1 MHVIGT
7 DCESQGGLTSFLNT
21 LKATNILNVSN
32 FHKTK
37 RADSCVFAQHF
48 VLVHNTA
55 FIHGVLHFQ
64 SQYVVLS
71 IVKLKCY
78 KNMY

>member
-1 MHVIGT
+1 MNVTGT
-7 DCESQGGLTSFLNT
+7 DCESQGGLASFLKT

-37 RADSCVFAQHF
+37 RADSCVFTQHF

-55 FIHGVLHFQ
+55 FTHGVLHFQ
-64 SQYVVLS
+64 SQYVAVS
-71 IVKLKCY
+71 IMKLECH

>member
-1 MHVIGT
+1 MNVTGT
-7 DCESQGGLTSFLNT
+7 DCESQGGLASFLNT

-37 RADSCVFAQHF
+37 RADSCVFTQHF

-55 FIHGVLHFQ
+55 FTHGVLHFQ
-64 SQYVVLS
+64 SQYVAVS
-71 IVKLKCY
+71 IMKLECH